1 MATTD
6 TTVPKPL
13 TARQREVVRLV
24 CRHVAKHGFPPTLR
38 ELASELD
45 IAPSAIAGH
54 LAAAERKGVLRR
66 ASRTARGMTL
76 TNGDIIHGKKP

>member
-1 MATTD
+1 MATTN
-6 TTVPKPL
+6 TAAPKPL

-24 CRHVAKHGFPPTLR
+24 RRHVAKHGFPPTLR
-38 ELASELD
+38 ELATQLD

-76 TNGDIIHGKKP
+76 TTGDIIHGKTS

>member
-6 TTVPKPL
+6 TTAPKPL

-24 CRHVAKHGFPPTLR
+24 RRHVAKHGFPPTLR

>member
-13 TARQREVVRLV
+13 TPRQREVVRLV
-24 CRHVAKHGFPPTLR
+24 RRHLSKFGFAPSIR
-38 ELASELD
+38 ELAGQLG

-76 TNGDIIHGKKP
+76 TTGDIVHGKTP